1 MVVVIWIDWYPY
13 HVARFRALAEHCALR
28 GRMTGIELVGGA
40 GVHRGFVFRERSG
53 HGLPVMTLAPEA
65 SWNEAGQRRLA
76 IAIWKKLEEL
86 NPSVVLVPGYY
97 TAPAL
102 VAALWSKLR
111 GRRSVLMTES
121 TQGDHRRTGW
131 KEKIKSL
138 LLRSLFDWAVAG
150 GDAHVRYLHALDFP
164 RERIARN
171 YDVVDNEFFSEGA
184 ARLRASQGHNGGK
197 PPAPY
202 FLYVGR
208 LAPEKNVDGLIRAY
222 ADYRARGGTWGLV
235 LAGDGPERSS
245 LEALATS
252 RGLKTHIRFDGHK
265 TSGELLSSYAFAGCF
280 VLPSTREPWG
290 LVVNEAMAAG
300 LPVIVSNRCG
310 CAENLVRD
318 GINGWT
324 FSPSGYAELAD
335 KLVWIGYKATDEQL
349 RKMGEQ
355 SQEIVSRYSPQSWA
369 DEVARIVAA

>member
-13 HVARFRALAEHCALR
+13 HVARFRALAEHRSLR

-40 GVHRGFVFRERSG
+40 GVHRGFVFREKDG
-53 HGLPVMTLAPEA
+53 HGLPVVTLAPEA
-65 SWNEAGQRRLA
+65 SWSEAGQRRLA
-76 IAIWKKLEEL
+76 VAIWKKLEEL

-102 VAALWSKLR
+102 AAALWSKLR

-121 TQGDHRRTGW
+121 TQADHRRTGW
-131 KEKIKSL
+131 KEKTKSL
-138 LLRSLFDWAVAG
+138 LLRGLFDWAVAG
-150 GDAHVRYLHALDFP
+150 GDAHIRYLHALDFP
-164 RERIARN
+164 PERIARN
-171 YDVVDNEFFSEGA
+171 YDVVDNGFFAEGA
-184 ARLRASQGHNGGK
+184 TRLRGAQRHK
-197 PPAPY
+197 DAPY

-222 ADYRARGGTWGLV
+222 ADYRARGGTWGLT
-235 LAGDGPERSS
+235 LAGDGPERPA

-252 RGLKTHIRFDGHK
+252 CGVRDHVRFDGHK
-265 TSGELLSSYAFAGCF
+265 TSAELLPSYAFAGCF

-300 LPVIVSNRCG
+300 LPVIVSERCG

-318 GINGWT
+318 GVNGWT
-324 FSPSGYAELAD
+324 FNPAREGDLAD
-335 KLVWIGYKATDEQL
+335 KLVAVGHKASAAEL
-349 RKMGEQ
+349 RAMGRQ
-355 SQEIVSRYSPQSWA
+355 SEEIVARYSPQSWA